1 MKVVIALGSNL
12 GDKAA
17 NLKGAISELEK
28 IVQVEKVSSFYSTEP
43 VGGPVQDDFLNAVL
57 ISKTNLD
64 PHELLIKCLEIEN
77 KFGRKREIK
86 WGPRT
91 LDIDLIAIDNLEI
104 NSETLRIPHPLAHLR
119 KFVLQPWHEIDPEA
133 EIVGQGKISDL
144 LARCI

>member
-133 EIVGQGKISDL
+133 EIVGQGKISEL

>member
-104 NSETLRIPHPLAHLR
+104 NSETLRIPHPLAHRR

-133 EIVGQGKISDL
+133 EIVGQGKISEL

>member
-28 IVQVEKVSSFYSTEP
+28 IVQVEKVSNFYSTEP

-133 EIVGQGKISDL
+133 EIVGQGKISEL

>member
-1 MKVVIALGSNL
+1 VKVVIALGSNL

-28 IVQVEKVSSFYSTEP
+28 IVQVEKVSNFYSTEP

-133 EIVGQGKISDL
+133 EIVGQGKISEL

>member
-17 NLKGAISELEK
+17 NLKGAIGEIEK

-104 NSETLRIPHPLAHLR
+104 NSETLRIPHPLAHRR

-133 EIVGQGKISDL
+133 EIVGQGKISEL

>member
-17 NLKGAISELEK
+17 NLKGAISDLEK

-133 EIVGQGKISDL
+133 EIVGQGKISEL